1 MNLTAPPKSPPDS
14 ALSLA
19 DSYQYCQQ
27 VTRSQAKNFYYGLK
41 LLPQP
46 RRSAMFALYAYMRI
60 VDDIADGLAGK
71 SIADRQCALD
81 AWTQNTRD
89 ALAGRIPPDSAALW
103 PAFIDMTRRYN
114 VPSYVFEEV
123 IAGQRQDLEG
133 PVFENFEPLRQYC
146 YRVAGVVG
154 VGSIHVF
161 GFGGGAETIELAVQR
176 GVAFQ
181 LTNILRDLRE
191 DGQRGRIYLPRAE
204 LREAG
209 VTEAD
214 LLAGRSSS
222 AFLRLMRQQ
231 IDRAREFYE
240 KSSDLESRIE
250 SASRPTLAAMTEIYR
265 GLLEKISADPQRVL
279 HQRVSL
285 SPLSKLRIAWRA
297 ARSR

>member
-1 MNLTAPPKSPPDS
+1 
-14 ALSLA
+14 
-19 DSYQYCQQ
+19 
-27 VTRSQAKNFYYGLK
+27 
-41 LLPQP
+41 
-46 RRSAMFALYAYMRI
+46 MFALYAYMRM
-60 VDDIADGLAGK
+60 VDDIADGQAGK
-71 SIADRQCALD
+71 SIADRQRALD
-81 AWTQNTRD
+81 AWTQNTRE
-89 ALAGRIPPDSAALW
+89 ALAGRSPSDSASLW

-114 VPSYVFEEV
+114 VPAYVFEEV

-133 PVFENFEPLRQYC
+133 PVFETFEPLRQYC

-161 GFGGGAETIELAVQR
+161 GFDGGAETIELAVQR

-191 DGQRGRIYLPRAE
+191 DGGRGRIYLPRSE

-209 VTEAD
+209 VAEAD
-214 LLAGRSSS
+214 LLAGRSSE
-222 AFLRLMRQQ
+222 AFVRLMRQQ
-231 IDRAREFYE
+231 IERARDFYD
-240 KSSDLESRIE
+240 KSSPLESRIE
-250 SASRPTLAAMTEIYR
+250 AASRPTLAAMTEIYR
-265 GLLEKISADPQRVL
+265 GLLEKIAADPRRVL

>member
-1 MNLTAPPKSPPDS
+1 VDS
-14 ALSLA
+14 AVSLA
-19 DSYQYCQQ
+19 ESYQYCRHI
-27 VTRSQAKNFYYGLK
+27 TRSQAKNFYYGLK

-46 RRSAMFALYAYMRI
+46 RRAAMFAMYAYMRI
-60 VDDIADGLAGK
+60 VDDIADGQVGN
-71 SIADRQCALD
+71 SIADRHRALE
-81 AWTQNTRD
+81 AWTQNTRE
-89 ALAGRIPPDSAALW
+89 ALAGRVPTDSASLW
-103 PAFIDMTRRYN
+103 PAFIDMTRRYG
-114 VPSYVFEEV
+114 VPAYVFEEV

-133 PVFENFEPLRQYC
+133 PVFENFEPLKQYC

-161 GFGGGAETIELAVQR
+161 GFGGGAETIDLAVKR

-191 DGQRGRIYLPRAE
+191 DGERGRIYLPRAE

-209 VTEAD
+209 VAEAD
-214 LLAGRSSS
+214 LLAGRSSD

-231 IDRAREFYE
+231 IDRARGFYE
-240 KSSDLESRIE
+240 SSSALESRIE
-250 SASRPTLAAMTEIYR
+250 PTSRPTLAAMTEIYR
-265 GLLEKISADPQRVL
+265 GLLEKISADPRRVL